1 MFAFLKGL
9 VSPPE
14 LELNVNDHEELLR
27 LILENANDLV
37 AIVDFNGKRLYNNK
51 SYLPILGNP
60 TELKGTSSFEEIHP
74 EDRQKIK
81 QVFDETV
88 RTGEGQ
94 KSSYRFVGA
103 NGSLRYIESQGRVVP
118 AASRKGGKAIVIIS
132 RDVTERTVAEESLR
146 NGERRFRAMIENI
159 SDAITLV
166 ARDGMVMYSS
176 PAAKKIFSLSD
187 ESSHALSV
195 FDMIHPDDYDFARS
209 LFLEVA
215 AEPQKTVTEQLR
227 VKRADG
233 TIGWVESVFT
243 NLLNDTSVQA
253 VVATFRDITDRK
265 QLEDDLRQIQKM
277 ESIGRLA
284 GGVAHDFNN
293 ILAIMMGYSAAI
305 VRAKGDATKITEHVD
320 VIQKAVQRGASLV
333 RQLLMFARK
342 SEAFF
347 ESVNINEVALD
358 AVRMLEEMF
367 PKTIRFS
374 IHLDP
379 ELPHVHADP
388 GQVHQ
393 TIVNLCVNAR
403 DAILDKPRGKA
414 EGGMLSI
421 STDCVTGEKLRT
433 RFSGASEEQYV
444 RLRVT
449 DTGSGMNDITRARM
463 FEPFFTTKANGKGTG
478 LGLSVVFGIMQNHRG
493 FIDVE
498 SASEKGS
505 TFYVYFP
512 ASEIKQN
519 SVTVENGVNE
529 DELRGSETILVVED
543 ELVLRTLLTSL
554 LESYGYR
561 VITAEDGLKAI
572 SVFEQH
578 KHELALVISDLGL
591 PGMSGYDSLQRLKAI
606 NGDVPLVLVSG
617 FFDPEMQEEVAQAGI
632 KAFIQKPFVP
642 EKILK
647 TIRQIINQYSLS
659 AAVA

>member
-9 VSPPE
+9 GSAPE
-14 LELNVNDHEELLR
+14 MELNVNDHEELLR

-74 EDRQKIK
+74 EDQEKIK
-81 QVFDETV
+81 HVFDETV
-88 RTGEGQ
+88 RTGLGQ

-103 NGSLRYIESQGRVVP
+103 NGSLRYIESQGHVVP
-118 AASRKGGKAIVIIS
+118 AASGKGGKAIVIIS

-166 ARDGMVMYSS
+166 ARDGTVTYSS

-187 ESSHALSV
+187 ESSRAVTV
-195 FDMIHPDDYDFARS
+195 FDVIHPDDCDFARS
-209 LFLEVA
+209 IFMDVVS
-215 AEPQKTVTEQLR
+215 EPQKTVTEQLR

-233 TIGWVESVFT
+233 SIGWVESVFT

-305 VRAKGDATKITEHVD
+305 LRAKGDSKKIIEHVD

-347 ESVNINEVALD
+347 ESVNINEVMLD
-358 AVRMLEEMF
+358 AVGMLEETF

-374 IHLDP
+374 INLDP

-393 TIVNLCVNAR
+393 TIMNLCVNAR

-421 STDCVTGEKLRT
+421 STDFVTGEKLRT
-433 RFSGASEEQYV
+433 RFAGASEERYV

-498 SASEKGS
+498 SATEKGS

-642 EKILK
+642 GKILK

-659 AAVA
+659 AEVA